1 MSHGQLLVQI
11 HRWEILP
18 SGWGKGSGT
27 EYCVSIGYL
36 SLLMLSTAAYTFFGS
51 DAWSGRRL
59 PVGVVAGMKG
69 APKNDH
75 KQPSNTTSARR
86 TALRVFWTDGLLQSC
101 CRRYIIEA
109 RKSTAANRPGCQ
121 MPWVTA
127 RPAITLSVCL
137 RVCQIGWHS
146 LATLISL
153 CQCLRRDWEGEVVT
167 FWKNWRSISDL
178 GNLPSIPGNFRCAEN
193 FFKIAQAN

>member
-36 SLLMLSTAAYTFFGS
+36 SLLMLSTVKAAMPGADDVYRW
-51 DAWSGRRL
+51 AWSLAWKARRI
-59 PVGVVAGMKG
+59 
-69 APKNDH
+69 NDH

-137 RVCQIGWHS
+137 RVCQIG
-146 LATLISL
+146 
-153 CQCLRRDWEGEVVT
+153 
-167 FWKNWRSISDL
+167 
-178 GNLPSIPGNFRCAEN
+178 
-193 FFKIAQAN
+193 

>member
-27 EYCVSIGYL
+27 EYCVSIGQCCL
-36 SLLMLSTAAYTFFGS
+36 PSKQRCLERTTLTG
-51 DAWSGRRL
+51 GRGRWQ
-59 PVGVVAGMKG
+59 VGMKG
-69 APKNDH
+69 APNKWP
-75 KQPSNTTSARR
+75 QPSNTTTARR